1 MRLFG
6 RDEEYEDEEDVE
18 EEEKKKI
25 KIRDLK
31 PENKRKR
38 KEPPKPWGRPERL
51 LVLGVLLFTVLVASF
66 LALSARNWKLPHLPK
81 LSFSLPQFSSKTFII
96 EGGKVDRE
104 SADVAKN
111 NFKDLT
117 ISLSGVYALD
127 VVRLEN
133 NFEYGVNEAQVMQAA
148 SLIKLPVLA
157 LLYQEAEK
165 GTVDL
170 DAKYTLK
177 NSDKREGSG
186 SLINKPAGTQ
196 ITYRELARLMGNQSD
211 NTAFNIIR
219 NLFGDDKINKVIT
232 EIGMKDTSLKENET
246 TPSDIALF
254 FKKLWNG
261 EIINNSHKE
270 EILGYLTNTI
280 YENWIV
286 AGIPDVRV
294 AHKYGREVHVINDA
308 GIVMTDKPFVLV
320 LMTDGIIEGEGD
332 KVIPQLAKMI
342 YNIEKVR

>member
-6 RDEEYEDEEDVE
+6 KEEEYEDEDILE
-18 EEEKKKI
+18 EEEKKL

-38 KEPPKPWGRPERL
+38 KEPPKPWGRKERSW
-51 LVLGVLLFTVLVASF
+51 VLGVLLFTVLIASF
-66 LALSARNWKLPHLPK
+66 LALSARDWKLPHLPQ
-81 LSFSLPQFSSKTFII
+81 LSFSLPKLSSGTIII
-96 EGGKVDRE
+96 EGGKADRE
-104 SADVAKN
+104 SAEVAKN

-117 ISLSGVYALD
+117 SSLSGIYALD
-127 VVRLEN
+127 IVRLDN
-133 NFEYGVNEAQVMQAA
+133 NFEYGVNEGKVMQAA

-157 LLYQEAEK
+157 TLYQEAEK
-165 GTVDL
+165 GTIDL

-196 ITYRELARLMGNQSD
+196 ITYRELARLMGKESD
-211 NTAFNIIR
+211 NTAFNIVR
-219 NLFGDDKINKVIT
+219 NLFGDDKINKVIA
-232 EIGMKDTSLKENET
+232 EIGMKGTSLKENET

-254 FKKLWNG
+254 FKKLWGG
-261 EIINNSHKE
+261 EITNNSDKE
-270 EILGYLTNTI
+270 EILSYLTDTI
-280 YENWIV
+280 YESWIV
-286 AGIPDVRV
+286 AGIPEVRV
-294 AHKYGREVHVINDA
+294 AHKYGRETHVINDV

-320 LMTDGIIEGEGD
+320 LMSQGIIETEGD
-332 KVIPQLAKMI
+332 RVIPQLAKVI